1 MKLSGI
7 FSASSALKTNGE
19 ACIYRMNK
27 QRRGFCAILFAIVAA
42 FASAQESPSVAAY
55 TLSGDD
61 VGEHVVATVND
72 LVFSFIRELR
82 TYQIRDMRKET
93 LPRDLGVPDGMN
105 YIFYGSIQGQ
115 SDGIKLELILKGG
128 PFQITRI
135 ISRVFDNTN
144 RILLESR
151 MLVRDLFDL
160 TIQLPEPPQL
170 PENLSVLSEQK
181 SPSSTK
187 VVTLDSLAGTWTGER
202 GVEKILI
209 LRGGRGMVVLSSG
222 ISLSVELGISGNEL
236 IVKQKSGVTSR
247 QFLDLNDAVAKEAA
261 LLAPP
266 LEWVFTISYDSSIL
280 SGVKKNVSVKNDG
293 ITVLS
298 ISPLIENVEWKRN

>member
-1 MKLSGI
+1 
-7 FSASSALKTNGE
+7 
-19 ACIYRMNK
+19 MNK
-27 QRRGFCAILFAIVAA
+27 QRRAYCAILFAIVTAVVC
-42 FASAQESPSVAAY
+42 AQESPVVAAY

-61 VGEHVVATVND
+61 VGEHIVATVND

-82 TYQIRDMRKET
+82 TYQIRDMRRET
-93 LPRDLGVPDGMN
+93 LPRDLGVPDGIN

-135 ISRVFDNTN
+135 ISRVFENTN

-160 TIQLPEPPQL
+160 TVQLPEPPPVQTNL
-170 PENLSVLSEQK
+170 AISPEQVTP
-181 SPSSTK
+181 PSNK
-187 VVTLDSLAGTWTGER
+187 VANLDSLAGTWTGER

-209 LRGGRGMVVLSSG
+209 LRGGRGVVVLSSG

-236 IVKQKSGVTSR
+236 VVKQKSGVTSR

-266 LEWVFTISYDSSIL
+266 LEWVFAISYDNAVL
-280 SGVKKNVSVKNDG
+280 SGIKKNVSVKNDG